1 MRIMRLMA
9 IILNALES
17 WLFAGI
23 KTEVDELEKGIST
36 VRHHFYFLVRATR
49 YNKRGV
55 TTITHAVEITID
67 PAKHT
72 RTDAELFAYRTFE
85 DLDGRWTICVSSLSH
100 DDFIFTKRNVDKDLK
115 LIERIAT
122 SEPTTKTN
130 S

>member
-1 MRIMRLMA
+1 MQIMRLAA
-9 IILNALES
+9 IIINAIES

-23 KTEVDELEKGIST
+23 KTQVDEFEKGIST
-36 VRHHFYFLVRATR
+36 VRSKHYFLVRATR
-49 YNKRGV
+49 YNKRGA

-67 PAKHT
+67 PARHT
-72 RTDAELFAYRTFE
+72 EEDAELFAARTF
-85 DLDGRWTICVSSLSH
+85 DDFDKRWEICVSPLPY
-100 DDFIFTKRNVDKDLK
+100 DDFIFTKRNIEKDLK